1 MADCVM
7 DALRYHDQ
15 EKYDLLAWSIMPNH
29 VHVFIHAKEDV
40 SKIVQSWKSFTG
52 KWAMQNNKRLKLG
65 IPSEIKGLWQAEYW
79 DRFIRSE
86 KHFNNTVKYILENP
100 QAAGLNQ
107 ESTAQLY
114 TGHSG
119 SSRTKQEL
127 HPSQIKMVMTRGKD
141 DKRELYDMLGTSD
154 YRKMLDSQFKSPK
167 SNFKIAIVVDMWLT
181 GFDVPFLD
189 TIYIDKPV
197 QKHNLIQTIS
207 RVNRKFEGK
216 HKGLV
221 VDYFGIKSAMN
232 QALAMYS
239 KTDATNFEDVQ
250 LSISEVRNHLDL
262 LNKLFHTFDTTGY
275 FNGDSV
281 SQLDCLKRAS
291 ELVQASEKIEHRFM
305 QLVKR
310 LKAAYDVCCGSEEL
324 TEDERDH
331 IHFYLAV
338 RSIIAKLTKG
348 NAPDTA
354 QMNAR
359 VSAMI
364 EEAVKSDGVEEI
376 FKLGDDEASEIDIF
390 DEDYLTKISNIKLPN
405 TKAKLLQQM
414 LKKAI
419 GELKKVNKMKGVDFS
434 QKFNQLVERYN
445 ERKENEA
452 WTMEGVDDLTD
463 EMIQMFQELAKE
475 YNQDDMPEGIVNIE
489 VKAFYDILKE
499 LAMKY
504 NFDYPEEKLVPLSK
518 EVKAIVDDQAQFPDW
533 SNRTDIKA
541 ALKVNLIMALAKN
554 GYPPVDRYE
563 VYKEVFEQAENF
575 KKYR

>member
-1 MADCVM
+1 
-7 DALRYHDQ
+7 
-15 EKYDLLAWSIMPNH
+15 
-29 VHVFIHAKEDV
+29 
-40 SKIVQSWKSFTG
+40 
-52 KWAMQNNKRLKLG
+52 
-65 IPSEIKGLWQAEYW
+65 
-79 DRFIRSE
+79 
-86 KHFNNTVKYILENP
+86 
-100 QAAGLNQ
+100 
-107 ESTAQLY
+107 
-114 TGHSG
+114 
-119 SSRTKQEL
+119 
-127 HPSQIKMVMTRGKD
+127 MTRGKD
-141 DKRELYDMLGTSD
+141 DNKKLYDMLGTSD
-154 YRKMLDSQFKSPK
+154 YRKMLDSQFKNAK

-262 LNKLFHTFDTTGY
+262 LNKLFHTFDTSGY
-275 FNGDSV
+275 FSGDPV
-281 SQLDCLKRAS
+281 AQLDCLKRAS
-291 ELVQASEKIEHRFM
+291 ELVQASEKIEYRFM

-324 TEDERDH
+324 TENERDH
-331 IHFYLAV
+331 IHFYLAI

-348 NAPDTA
+348 DAPDTA

-359 VSAMI
+359 VSEMI
-364 EEAVKSDGVEEI
+364 EQAVKSDGVEEI
-376 FKLGDDEASEIDIF
+376 FKLGDDEATEIDIF

-434 QKFNQLVERYN
+434 KKFNQLVERYN

-452 WTMEGVDDLTD
+452 WTMEGIDELTN
-463 EMIQMFQELAKE
+463 EMLQMFQELAKE
-475 YNQDDMPEGIVNIE
+475 YNQSDMPEGIQSIE

-504 NFDYPEEKLVPLSK
+504 KFNYPEEKLVPLSK
-518 EVKAIVDDQAQFPDW
+518 EVKEIVDDQAKFPDW
-533 SNRTDIKA
+533 SNRSDIKA

-554 GYPPVDRYE
+554 GYPPVDRDE
-563 VYKEVFEQAENF
+563 VYKEIFEQAENF
-575 KKYR
+575 KKHQT

>member
-1 MADCVM
+1 
-7 DALRYHDQ
+7 
-15 EKYDLLAWSIMPNH
+15 
-29 VHVFIHAKEDV
+29 
-40 SKIVQSWKSFTG
+40 
-52 KWAMQNNKRLKLG
+52 
-65 IPSEIKGLWQAEYW
+65 
-79 DRFIRSE
+79 
-86 KHFNNTVKYILENP
+86 
-100 QAAGLNQ
+100 
-107 ESTAQLY
+107 
-114 TGHSG
+114 
-119 SSRTKQEL
+119 
-127 HPSQIKMVMTRGKD
+127 
-141 DKRELYDMLGTSD
+141 
-154 YRKMLDSQFKSPK
+154 
-167 SNFKIAIVVDMWLT
+167 
-181 GFDVPFLD
+181 
-189 TIYIDKPV
+189 
-197 QKHNLIQTIS
+197 
-207 RVNRKFEGK
+207 
-216 HKGLV
+216 
-221 VDYFGIKSAMN
+221 MN

-262 LNKLFHTFDTTGY
+262 LNKLFHTFNTTGY

-331 IHFYLAV
+331 IHFYLAI

-434 QKFNQLVERYN
+434 QKFNQLVDRYN

-452 WTMEGVDDLTD
+452 WTMEGIDDLTD
-463 EMIQMFQELAKE
+463 EMMQMFQELAKE

-489 VKAFYDILKE
+489 VKAFYDHS
-499 LAMKY
+499 
-504 NFDYPEEKLVPLSK
+504 P
-518 EVKAIVDDQAQFPDW
+518 
-533 SNRTDIKA
+533 
-541 ALKVNLIMALAKN
+541 
-554 GYPPVDRYE
+554 
-563 VYKEVFEQAENF
+563 
-575 KKYR
+575 KK